1 MLKFCKHEYYINK
14 NTIFVPHPFKLCA
27 MKIKTA
33 LAALILM
40 FAYSCK
46 QDLTYVTIE
55 GQALGT
61 FYQITYSDNLQRNLQ
76 PSVDSLLNAFNSS
89 LSAYS
94 KESLLSKVNRN
105 EEVEV
110 DSFFIA
116 SFKRS
121 KEIYEMTDG
130 AFDISGAPIFSAWKF
145 GPSDGGERHVPDS
158 AVIDSLLNIV
168 GLDKIWL
175 EGGKVA
181 KSDPR
186 VIINMNSI
194 AKGYSADVVAAFLAD
209 SGVGNYLVE
218 IGGEM
223 KLKGKNRE
231 GKDWKIGID
240 EPIDGNFAS
249 GAKLHTTLRLTD
261 KGLATS
267 GNYRQYFIENGK
279 KYGHTIDPR
288 TGYPVIQSLLSATVV
303 ADDCMTAD
311 AVATALMVMGVEKS
325 KEFLAKHLE
334 IDAYLIYD
342 NSGEFATFYTSGM
355 EKYISD

>member
-1 MLKFCKHEYYINK
+1 
-14 NTIFVPHPFKLCA
+14 
-27 MKIKTA
+27 MKAKAIILF
-33 LAALILM
+33 LAAVLIS
-40 FAYSCK
+40 SCTHK
-46 QDLTYVTIE
+46 ISYTTIE

-61 FYQITYSDNLQRNLQ
+61 FYQITYSDSQQRNFQ
-76 PSVDSLLNAFNSS
+76 SEIDSLLKTFNNS

-105 EEVEV
+105 EEVVV
-110 DSFFIA
+110 DSLFIT
-116 SFKRS
+116 SFLRS
-121 KEIYEMTDG
+121 KEIYKITDG
-130 AFDISGAPIFSAWKF
+130 AFDITGAPIFSAWKF

-158 AVIDSLLNIV
+158 AIIDSLLYIV

-175 EGGKVA
+175 EGNRVV

-186 VIINMNSI
+186 ITLNMNSI
-194 AKGYSADVVAAFLAD
+194 AKGYSSDVVAQYLEHK
-209 SGVGNYLVE
+209 GVENYLVE

-223 KLKGKNRE
+223 RLKGKNRE
-231 GKDWKIGID
+231 GKDWKVGID
-240 EPIDGNFAS
+240 KPIDGNFSS
-249 GAKLHTTLRLTD
+249 GANLQTILHLTD

-267 GNYRQYFIENGK
+267 GNYRQYFIENGV

-311 AVATALMVMGVEKS
+311 AIATALMVMGIEKS
-325 KEFLAKHLE
+325 KEFLDKHAE

-342 NSGEFATFYTSGM
+342 DNGDFAAYVTSGM
-355 EKYISD
+355 QGYVSE